1 MTSMKSKSLF
11 VCLAAGLL
19 AGVFVAPAPA
29 QNAATEAQKKVLAK
43 RAAEA
48 DAYRKLAE
56 TVYGLQIT
64 SDTYVRDFV
73 TESDE
78 IRSAVDS
85 FIKGVRLGQPRWYED
100 GACEV
105 DAEVTVA
112 KIIQT
117 LEEAHDTYYKGK
129 TVVKVDFQRITETVK
144 KDVISVT
151 GSGAP
156 RPELPPNLPVGTE
169 QYIEPLPAGY
179 APTVLSV
186 PGIWKT
192 IPAQAR
198 LMAKQAAIR
207 DAQRKLLEQVK
218 GLRLTSETL
227 VRDFVTESDEIRTH
241 ASGLVVGAT
250 EVGQPYYYDNELIC
264 EVTMEVPI
272 EKVITTIKEL
282 HSAHYKGNT
291 VNRTDIEN
299 IEKTVKRAVIRATG
313 MGVPPARFVS
323 AAPAGGTAAG
333 PSTPPWFMQEIRVIG
348 EGTDPQFES
357 AQGRLKARR
366 AAELDAMRKLAEQI
380 HGLQISSTTT
390 VQDFVT
396 QSDEI
401 RSQVNAV
408 IAGAVIGDPEFV
420 DGVARVPVS
429 IGGAEVWQVINSQL
443 TIESRRGNG

>member
-1 MTSMKSKSLF
+1 MKSKSLF
-11 VCLAAGLL
+11 VCLAAGLI
-19 AGVFVAPAPA
+19 AAVTAAPALA
-29 QNAATEAQKKVLAK
+29 QNAAADAQKKVLAK

-64 SDTYVRDFV
+64 SETYVRDFV

-78 IRSAVDS
+78 IRSAVDA

-105 DAEVTVA
+105 DAEVTLA
-112 KIIQT
+112 KVIQT
-117 LEEAHDTYYKGK
+117 LEEAHDTYYKGNK
-129 TVVKVDFQRITETVK
+129 VVKVDFQRITETVK
-144 KDVISVT
+144 KDIIKVT

-156 RPELPPNLPVGTE
+156 RPELPPDLPIGTE
-169 QYIEPLPAGY
+169 ELIEPLPAGY
-179 APTVLSV
+179 APTTLSV

-218 GLRLTSETL
+218 GLRLSSETL
-227 VRDFVTESDEIRTH
+227 VRDFVTESDEIRTQ

-250 EVGQPYYYDNELIC
+250 EVGSPYYYDNELIC

-282 HSAHYKGNT
+282 HSAHYKGND
-291 VNRTDIEN
+291 VKRTDIEN

-313 MGVPPARFVS
+313 MGVPPSRFVS
-323 AAPAGGTAAG
+323 AAAPSGGQAST
-333 PSTPPWFMQEIRVIG
+333 PTTPPWFMQEIKVVG

-380 HGLQISSTTT
+380 HGLQISSNTT

-396 QSDEI
+396 QHDEI
-401 RSQVNAV
+401 RSQVQAV

-420 DGVARVPVS
+420 DGVARVTVS

-443 TIESRRGNG
+443 VIESRRSNG